1 MQHRVIALV
10 LALPIV
16 MLVGAFIALLW
27 SERALDV
34 GSASTLNMSGQL
46 TGTDEAKWVATAIAG
61 GIGLL
66 ALVLAGIEWWPS
78 RGSIQL
84 EGTSNETIRLPISA
98 LKAAVERDARDV
110 SRVEDADATVHR
122 RKEGVA
128 VSIRLTA
135 QPDAEVRS
143 LIDEV
148 AERVATGLTRRYGV
162 ELTQRPDVEMQ
173 YPKRRWWHFKR
184 GGDGTPA
191 A

>member
-78 RGSIQL
+78 RGRIEL
-84 EGTSNETIRLPISA
+84 EGTNNETIRIPISA
-98 LKAAVERDARDV
+98 LEVAVERDARDV

-173 YPKRRWWHFKR
+173 YAKRRWWHFKR
-184 GGDGTPA
+184 GGDGTPTA
-191 A
+191 